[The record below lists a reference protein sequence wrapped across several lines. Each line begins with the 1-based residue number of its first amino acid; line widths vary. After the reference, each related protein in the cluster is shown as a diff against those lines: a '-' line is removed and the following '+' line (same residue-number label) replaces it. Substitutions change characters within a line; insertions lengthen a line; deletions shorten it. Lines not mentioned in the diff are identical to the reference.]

1 MLVKTLFNRMEK
13 FKSFVF
19 SKAWI
24 DDSKGKVRIV
34 LEPNRSFPPRR
45 DPSRK
50 KVMTTE
56 TSGVWEKFMKVS
68 CFRSRREESGTE
80 SQQRRDPHP
89 REEGRID
96 GLQTRRD
103 GDEGRPEISFS
114 QNP

>member
-68 CFRSRREESGTE
+68 CFRSRREESG
-80 SQQRRDPHP
+80 QRVSKGEIRIRGKKVGSMGFKP
-89 REEGRID
+89 EETGMKGGRK
-96 GLQTRRD
+96 
-103 GDEGRPEISFS
+103 
-114 QNP
+114 